1 MNKTFRQGQILKLI
15 RAKRILTQEDLAREL
30 KESTGIE
37 ATQVTLSRDI
47 RDLGLLKTPQGYQKV
62 SEAAFGAA
70 GPGLETAVAE
80 FLQDARVAQNL
91 IVLRTSPGNAN
102 ALAVALDKQAWPEVV
117 GTLAGDDT
125 ILVVTPDAGTAV
137 KLRQK
142 LVRLV
147 STS

>member
-30 KESTGIE
+30 KENTGIQ

-62 SEAAFGAA
+62 SDAAGGAA
-70 GPGLETAVAE
+70 GPALETVVSE

-125 ILVVTPDAGTAV
+125 ILVVTPDASTAV

-142 LVRLV
+142 LLGLV
-147 STS
+147 QTA

>member
-15 RAKRILTQEDLAREL
+15 RAKPILTQEDLAREL
-30 KESTGIE
+30 KESTGIQ

-47 RDLGLLKTPQGYQKV
+47 RDLGLLKTPQGYRQV
-62 SEAAFGAA
+62 SETTGTG
-70 GPGLETAVAE
+70 GPGLDTAVSE

-125 ILVVTPDAGTAV
+125 ILVVTPDSGTAT

-142 LVRLV
+142 LLGLV
-147 STS
+147 QTS